1 MKRTAVNPWSWSLPF
16 GFNQGELIE
25 GGNRVLYC
33 SGQTALDENAKPQHE
48 GDIRAQTTMALDNL
62 EAVLKEGGMSLSN
75 VVRLTVYTTDVDGMI
90 QNFDAL
96 VSRLDAANV
105 KPAQSLLGVARLAF
119 PELLVEI
126 EATAVE

>member
-1 MKRTAVNPWSWSLPF
+1 MKRTAVNPWPWSLPL

-25 GGNRVLYC
+25 GANRVLYC
-33 SGQTALDENAKPQHE
+33 SGQTALHENAKPQHK
-48 GDIRAQTTMALDNL
+48 GDIRAQTAMALDNL
-62 EAVLKEGGMSLSN
+62 EAVLQEGGMNLSN
-75 VVRLTVYTTDVDGMI
+75 VVRLTVYTTDVDAMI

-126 EATAVE
+126 EATAID